1 MYKFKLPLF
10 LGVILVLTGVTGCV
24 TARDTVPPT
33 LYHLSGSTT
42 TGPLQVR
49 RVEITFPNERGE
61 ITVQRNYKDLKA
73 KAIIRFNGNGPFR
86 AAWVVDERTVEF
98 VTVMVTFGDTL
109 TIETAPATVLPTFE
123 PGIHSVTL
131 NIMDPLPP
139 FNVPV
144 VNYVV
149 TVDEVQRPEEKNK

>member
-61 ITVQRNYKDLKA
+61 ITIQKNFKDLKA
-73 KAIIRFNGNGPFR
+73 KAIVRFNGNGPFR
-86 AAWVVDERTVEF
+86 AAWVVDERTV
-98 VTVMVTFGDTL
+98 
-109 TIETAPATVLPTFE
+109 
-123 PGIHSVTL
+123 
-131 NIMDPLPP
+131 
-139 FNVPV
+139 
-144 VNYVV
+144 
-149 TVDEVQRPEEKNK
+149 